1 MFHSSIAKTIFFT
14 NYYWLLLLLTNFNT
28 FYQNYNTMKLF
39 LTVLNLLI
47 FSVLLRASS
56 INYEVSMSE
65 PHTHYFE
72 VKMTIIDYQK
82 EYIDV
87 QMPVWAPGSYLI
99 REFAKSIDEVT
110 ATFNKKILKVEKIN
124 KNTWRIFSQKA
135 KEINVSYKVYAF
147 EMSVRTSF
155 LDASHGYFNGTS
167 IFMFVDELRNQP
179 SKVTIYPYK
188 EWKKVSTALPKTA
201 DKGFVYSATNY
212 DVLVDA
218 PFEIGNH
225 VTFDF
230 TAAGVL
236 HNVAMYGEGNYN
248 IETLKTD
255 MAKVVEACTA
265 VFGENPNKDY
275 LFIIHNLTVG
285 SGGLE
290 HLNSTTLQVNRWT
303 YNETS
308 YKGFLSL
315 VAHEYF
321 HLWNVKRVRPI
332 ELGPFDYNNENYT
345 TLLWVMEGF
354 TSYYDELL
362 LLRAGFYT
370 EEELIRKFSGS
381 INYVENQPGNK
392 VQSLAHSSFDAWI
405 KAYRPTEN
413 SANTT
418 ITYYS
423 KGGIVA
429 NMLDLMIINQ
439 TKGAKN
445 LDDVMKYLYQE
456 YYKKQ
461 NRGFTPKEVQQA
473 LEKVSGL
480 KLNDFFENYIYGTQ
494 TFDYKTVFGYAN
506 TDVDIFSE
514 KSLSLGVSLTGNVVR
529 NVKRNTMGYDGG
541 LNVNDEIL
549 AINGFRFSDNFAAII
564 EDKKVGEVLDILISR
579 DNLIQ
584 ILKIPLKESEFIRYM
599 ISSPK
604 EKNSIYTKWMA
615 VN

>member
-1 MFHSSIAKTIFFT
+1 
-14 NYYWLLLLLTNFNT
+14 
-28 FYQNYNTMKLF
+28 MKVY
-39 LTVLNLLI
+39 LTVFILLI
-47 FSVLLRASS
+47 FNAFLNATN

-72 VKMTIIDYQK
+72 VKMIIIDHQK
-82 EYIDV
+82 EYIDI
-87 QMPVWAPGSYLI
+87 QMPVWAPGSYLV
-99 REFAKSIDEVT
+99 REFAKSVDEVS
-110 ATFNKKILKVEKIN
+110 ATFNKKKLTVEKIN
-124 KNTWRIFSQKA
+124 KNTWRIFSDKA
-135 KEINVSYKVYAF
+135 KEVVVSYNVYAF

-167 IFMFVDELRNQP
+167 MFMFVDELRNQP
-179 SKVTIYPYK
+179 SKITIYPYK
-188 EWKKVSTALPKTA
+188 DWKKVSTALPKTA

-212 DVLVDA
+212 DILVDA

-225 VTFDF
+225 QTFEF

-236 HNVAMYGEGNYN
+236 HTVAMYGEGNYN
-248 IETLKTD
+248 IEQLKTD
-255 MAKVVEACTA
+255 MAKIVEACTN
-265 VFGENPNKDY
+265 VFGENPNKNY

-303 YNETS
+303 YNES
-308 YKGFLSL
+308 GYKGFLSL

-321 HLWNVKRVRPI
+321 HLWNVKRVRPK

-345 TLLWVMEGF
+345 SLLWVMEGF

-370 EEELIRKFSGS
+370 EDELLRKFNSS

-392 VQSLAHSSFDAWI
+392 VQSVAHSSFDAWI
-405 KAYRPTEN
+405 KSYRPTEN
-413 SANTT
+413 SSNTT
-418 ITYYS
+418 ISYYS

-439 TKGAKN
+439 TKNAKN

-461 NRGFTPKEVQQA
+461 NRGFTAKEMQQA
-473 LEKVSGL
+473 IEKVSGL
-480 KLNDFFENYIYGTQ
+480 KLDDFFEKYINGTQ
-494 TFDYKTVFGYAN
+494 TFDYETVFAYAGMEVV
-506 TDVDIFSE
+506 TLSE
-514 KSLSLGVSLTGNVVR
+514 KSLSFGASLSGNKVR
-529 NVKRNTMGYDGG
+529 NIKRNTMAYDGG
-541 LNVNDEIL
+541 INVNDEIL
-549 AINGFRFSDNFAAII
+549 AINGHRFDDNFAEII
-564 EDKKVGEVLDILISR
+564 EDKKPGDVLEVLISR

-584 ILKIPLKESEFIRYM
+584 TLKISIKESEFIRYVLTT
-599 ISSPK
+599 PK
-604 EKNSIYTKWMA
+604 EKNSIYKKWMKA
-615 VN
+615 N